1 MDWYLWAGGVKSK
14 EVIEEIPDAYKTN
27 PRANVHGHSLLKDEQ
42 SDDSNNYNRLKL
54 IKYKNS

>member
-1 MDWYLWAGGVKSK
+1 MDWYLWGWGAKSK
-14 EVIEEIPDAYKTN
+14 EVIEEIPDSYKNN
-27 PRANVHGHSLLKDEQ
+27 PRANVQGHSLPKDEQ